1 MHKTKSIQPVPTL
14 TVRKRKKSGKSL
26 TYFLM
31 LFPALLIVFVTAIVP
46 LLGMVGISFVNWDLA
61 STIPPRFN
69 GLDNFITMF
78 HDARFLNSMKVQA
91 ILSVFILLVQLLFGL
106 IASIALNHTSSKIKW
121 IRGIM
126 MAPFMI
132 PAVVVALI
140 WLTIFTPTLSPINSI
155 LDAVGLP
162 SPNWLS
168 SPGLTIM
175 SIVIADTWNNMPFVI
190 LILLA
195 SLQGIPKDL
204 YEAADVDG
212 ASKWKSLLYITLPAL
227 KPALILVGLIRLIES
242 LKSFPLIYIMSGGG
256 PGTSTEVTNF
266 YAFVQGF
273 QYSKI
278 GYASA
283 LALFLFLITIIISFI
298 TIYFERHSEEG

>member
-1 MHKTKSIQPVPTL
+1 MSKTESISPLDNGAMP
-14 TVRKRKKSGKSL
+14 KKAAGKSV

-31 LFPALLIVFVTAIVP
+31 LVPAVLCILITSVVP

-61 STIPPRFN
+61 STIPPKFN
-69 GLDNFITMF
+69 GLDNYVSMF
-78 HDARFLNSMKVQA
+78 KDARFLNSMKVQL
-91 ILSVFILLVQLLFGL
+91 ILSFFILIAQLLLGL
-106 IASIALNHTSSKIKW
+106 TAAIALNGASGKFKW
-121 IRGIM
+121 ARGIV

-140 WLTIFTPTLSPINSI
+140 WLTLFTPTVSPINSVLEAI
-155 LDAVGLP
+155 GLP
-162 SPNWLS
+162 GPGWLS
-168 SPGLTIM
+168 SPALSIF

-195 SLQGIPKDL
+195 SLQSIPHDL
-204 YEAADVDG
+204 YEAAEVDG
-212 ASKWKSLLYITLPAL
+212 ATKWRALLHITLPAL

-242 LKSFPLIYIMSGGG
+242 LKSFPLIYVMTGGG
-256 PGTSTEVTNF
+256 PGVSTEVTNF

-283 LALFLFLITIIISFI
+283 LALFLFLFTVVISFV
-298 TIYFERHSEEG
+298 TIYLDRNAEEA

>member
-1 MHKTKSIQPVPTL
+1 MQTNELSL
-14 TVRKRKKSGKSL
+14 KRSGKSR

-31 LFPALLIVFVTAIVP
+31 LVPALLCILITAIVP
-46 LLGMVGISFVNWDLA
+46 LFGMFAISFVDWNLA
-61 STIPPRFN
+61 SVIPPAFN
-69 GLDNFITMF
+69 GFHNFISMF
-78 HDARFLNSMKVQA
+78 QDARFLGSIKVQFV
-91 ILSVFILLVQLLFGL
+91 LSFFILLAQLLLGL
-106 IASIALNHTSSKIKW
+106 IAAIALNNASGAMKW
-121 IRGIM
+121 VRGIV

-140 WLTIFTPTLSPINSI
+140 WLTIFTPTISPINSI
-155 LDAVGLP
+155 LEVVGLP
-162 SPNWLS
+162 GPNWLS
-168 SPGLTIM
+168 DPALSIM

-212 ASKWKSLLYITLPAL
+212 ATKWTALLKITLPSL

-242 LKSFPLIYIMSGGG
+242 LKSFPLIYVMTGGG
-256 PGTSTEVTNF
+256 PGTSSEVTNF

-283 LALFLFLITIIISFI
+283 LALFLFLLTVVISFI
-298 TIYFERHSEEG
+298 TIYFDRNEEGA

>member
-1 MHKTKSIQPVPTL
+1 MQTLESSQMVKHRKNRKT
-14 TVRKRKKSGKSL
+14 L

-31 LFPALLIVFVTAIVP
+31 LLPAIICTIVTAVVP
-46 LLGMVGISFVNWDLA
+46 MFGMIGISFMKWDLTSAIPA
-61 STIPPRFN
+61 SFN
-69 GLDNFITMF
+69 GLDNYIAMF
-78 HDARFLNSMKVQA
+78 KDARFLNSMKVQV
-91 ILSVFILLVQLLFGL
+91 ILSVFILIAQLLLGL
-106 IASIALNHTSSKIKW
+106 IASIALNGATSKFKW
-121 IRGIM
+121 VRGIV

-140 WLTIFTPTLSPINSI
+140 WLTIFTPTLSPINSVLEAI
-155 LDAVGLP
+155 GLP
-162 SPNWLS
+162 SPSWLS
-168 SPGLTIM
+168 TPALSIT
-175 SIVIADTWNNMPFVI
+175 SIVIADTWNNLPFVI

-212 ASKWKSLLYITLPAL
+212 ATKWKSFLHITLPAL
-227 KPALILVGLIRLIES
+227 KPALVLVGLLRFIES
-242 LKSFPLIYIMSGGG
+242 LKSFPLIYIMTGGG

-283 LALFLFLITIIISFI
+283 LAFFLFLITVVISFI
-298 TIYFERHSEEG
+298 TIYLDKGSEEE

>member
-1 MHKTKSIQPVPTL
+1 MQKTDLVLSN
-14 TVRKRKKSGKSL
+14 GKQRLHTSKA
-26 TYFLM
+26 YFLM
-31 LFPALLIVFVTAIVP
+31 LLPAILCIVFTSIVP
-46 LLGMVGISFVNWDLA
+46 LFGMIGISFMNWNLA

-69 GLDNFITMF
+69 GLDNYITMF
-78 HDARFLNSMKVQA
+78 QDARFLNSIKVQG
-91 ILSVFILLVQLLFGL
+91 ILSFFILLVQLLLGL
-106 IASIALNHTSSKIKW
+106 AGSIALNQISGKMKW
-121 IRGIM
+121 VRGIV

-140 WLTIFTPTLSPINSI
+140 WLTIFTPTLSPINSV
-155 LDAVGLP
+155 LEALGLP
-162 SPNWLS
+162 SPSWLS
-168 SPGLTIM
+168 SPSLSLM
-175 SIVIADTWNNMPFVI
+175 SIVIADTWNNLPFVI

-212 ASKWKSLLYITLPAL
+212 ASKWKALLHITIPSL

-242 LKSFPLIYIMSGGG
+242 FKSFPLIYIMTGGG
-256 PGTSTEVTNF
+256 PGTSTEVTNV

-278 GYASA
+278 GYAGA
-283 LALFLFLITIIISFI
+283 LAFLLFLITMIISFVM
-298 TIYFERHSEEG
+298 IYLEKDSEEA

>member
-1 MHKTKSIQPVPTL
+1 MQTLESNHLVKT
-14 TVRKRKKSGKSL
+14 RKNSKTL

-31 LFPALLIVFVTAIVP
+31 LLPAILCILITAVVP
-46 LLGMVGISFVNWDLA
+46 MLGMIGISFMSWDLT
-61 STIPPRFN
+61 SSIPPSFN
-69 GLDNFITMF
+69 GLDNYIAMF
-78 HDARFLNSMKVQA
+78 KDTRFLNSMKVQT
-91 ILSVFILLVQLLFGL
+91 ILSFFILVAQLLLGL
-106 IASIALNHTSSKIKW
+106 VASIALNNATSKVKW
-121 IRGIM
+121 VRGIV

-155 LDAVGLP
+155 LEAVGLP
-162 SPNWLS
+162 SPSWLATPS
-168 SPGLTIM
+168 LSITA
-175 SIVIADTWNNMPFVI
+175 IVIADTWNNLPFVI

-204 YEAADVDG
+204 YEAAEVDG
-212 ASKWKSLLYITLPAL
+212 ATKWKSLLFITLPAL
-227 KPALILVGLIRLIES
+227 KPALVLVGLIRFIES
-242 LKSFPLIYIMSGGG
+242 LKSFPLIYIMTGGG

-283 LALFLFLITIIISFI
+283 LAFFLFLITVVISFI
-298 TIYFERHSEEG
+298 TIYLDRGSEEE